1 MCERVQKQVSGLPT
15 VSSSIFL
22 NMFKTLRA
30 GQLAYALTVLAIRLA
45 VAALA
50 VLIPV
55 GCASTAEETVVCPA
69 PTAVVR
75 LTGEGQS
82 SADIEAVLK
91 DRLRANNITDPC
103 DATISAAQGGG
114 VELAVTDAD
123 LIGLLTNSGRIE
135 FREVFQQ
142 LPADGEN
149 PSGAETV
156 LRDAEANRYV
166 LGDPL
171 NETQIVESAVAE
183 VGQNGG
189 WEITVEFTQEG
200 GPVFDE
206 IAARVIGRQ
215 LAIVTDQKVLSAPT
229 INSREFRGT
238 AVISGNFSEADA
250 KALASAMDN
259 PFGGEVTVETVTP
272 TS

>member
-1 MCERVQKQVSGLPT
+1 MS
-15 VSSSIFL
+15 
-22 NMFKTLRA
+22 
-30 GQLAYALTVLAIRLA
+30 YAPKVLAIRVA
-45 VAALA
+45 VVALA

-75 LTGEGQS
+75 LMSEGQS
-82 SADIEAVLK
+82 GEELEAVLK
-91 DRLRANNITDPC
+91 DRLTANNITDPC

-114 VELAVTDAD
+114 VELAVTDAH

-156 LRDAEANRYV
+156 LADAEGNRYV
-166 LGDPL
+166 LSDPL
-171 NETQIVESAVAE
+171 NETQIVQSAVAE
-183 VGQNGG
+183 VGQTGQ
-189 WEITVEFTQEG
+189 WEITVEFTEEG
-200 GPVFDE
+200 GSVFDE
-206 IAARVIGRQ
+206 IAAKVLGRQ
-215 LAIVTDQKVLSAPT
+215 LAIVTDQQVLSAPT
-229 INSREFRGT
+229 INSKEFKGT
-238 AVISGNFSEADA
+238 ALISGNFTEAES
-250 KALASAMDN
+250 KALAGAMDN
-259 PFGGEVTVETVTP
+259 PFGGAVTVETVTP